1 MTEQEYLDLKY
12 QIVVLVA
19 NEVAWQHDIDEK
31 ELDYSAIECE
41 ISKELDELL
50 KGLQK

>member
-19 NEVAWQHDIDEK
+19 NEVAERPD